1 VYTSCEA
8 ALGISIDLPRSFG
21 VSTNRFNFCFSQ
33 TQLKPREDRLPWSR
47 GMVESGFLFRK
58 NGERKD
64 LIEERGVVFRSS
76 AMGVFVQEV
85 ESCCP
90 HRARHANRSLSS

>member
-1 VYTSCEA
+1 
-8 ALGISIDLPRSFG
+8 
-21 VSTNRFNFCFSQ
+21 
-33 TQLKPREDRLPWSR
+33 
-47 GMVESGFLFRK
+47 MVESGFLFRK

>member
-1 VYTSCEA
+1 LTFRDHWATAQTDSICE
-8 ALGISIDLPRSFG
+8 
-21 VSTNRFNFCFSQ
+21 
-33 TQLKPREDRLPWSR
+33 TQLKPREDRLPWSS

-64 LIEERGVVFRSS
+64 LIEECGVVFRSS

-90 HRARHANRSLSS
+90 HRARHANRFLSS